1 MDSEITIKNIDKTI
15 LERLKFEAN
24 QQGLDIKAMVLQL
37 IKKSLG
43 LEWIKDNVTSYHDL
57 DNLAGTWSDKEFEVF
72 SEKIASFNEVEKD
85 LWE

>member
-1 MDSEITIKNIDKTI
+1 MDTEITINNIDKTI

-24 QQGLDIKAMVLQL
+24 QQGLDMKAMVLHL

-43 LEWIKDNVTSYHDL
+43 LERIKDNATSYHDL

-72 SEKIASFNEVEKD
+72 SESINSFSKVEKD